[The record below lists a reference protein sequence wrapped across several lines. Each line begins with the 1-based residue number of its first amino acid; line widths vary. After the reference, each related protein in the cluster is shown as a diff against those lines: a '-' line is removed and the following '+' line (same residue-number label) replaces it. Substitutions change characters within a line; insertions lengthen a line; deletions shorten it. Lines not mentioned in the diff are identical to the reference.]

1 MKAFYILLFCCFSFM
16 SQAQKF
22 DGSIVVGGT
31 ASQIDGDNL
40 AGFNKIGLTGGM
52 RLEYALENNLYAGLE
67 MLYTARGSRS
77 GLTNPGTASSI
88 TSVHLNYIEIPLIFG
103 IKDWYLE
110 DEKYYKVGAE
120 TGLSYGYL
128 FGASS
133 NDSAITN
140 YIDEFKTSDISY
152 HLGAFYAF
160 TKRWTLNAR
169 YTRSVVTLYEDEAN
183 DVKALRSYYW
193 SVRAIFRL

>member
-1 MKAFYILLFCCFSFM
+1 MKAIYILLFCSLGFI

-22 DGSIVVGGT
+22 DGSIVLGGT

-52 RLEYALENNLYAGLE
+52 RIEYALENNLYAGLE

-77 GLTNPGTASSI
+77 GLTKGVATSI

-103 IKDWYLE
+103 IKDWYIE
-110 DEKYYKVGAE
+110 KEKYYKVGAE

-133 NDSAITN
+133 NDSDISTYVDN
-140 YIDEFKTSDISY
+140 FRTSDVSY
-152 HLGAFYAF
+152 HLGVFYAF
-160 TKRWTLNAR
+160 TKRWTFNAR
-169 YTRSVVTLYEDEAN
+169 YTRSLITLYEDETN

-193 SVRAIFRL
+193 SLRAILTL